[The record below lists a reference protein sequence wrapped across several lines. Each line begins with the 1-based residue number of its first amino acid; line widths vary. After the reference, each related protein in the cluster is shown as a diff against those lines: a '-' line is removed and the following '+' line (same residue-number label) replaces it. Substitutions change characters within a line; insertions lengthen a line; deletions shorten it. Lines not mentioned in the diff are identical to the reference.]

1 MYVWWAGRG
10 DEMWTTHIILRKI
23 KKQIW
28 LCFHKKYYEYG
39 YMHTWSGNVAVWSLS
54 CVQLFV
60 SPRTA
65 ARQASLTFTISQS
78 LPKFMSIESVIPPN
92 HLVLYWPLLLLS
104 SIFPFI
110 RAFSK
115 ESAPHFRWLKCCSFS
130 ISPSNQYSGLISF
143 RMDWFDLLAVWTDI
157 MRCPLGGGNMNNF

>member
-1 MYVWWAGRG
+1 MWWVGKG

-28 LCFHKKYYEYG
+28 LCFHKKYHECG
-39 YMHTWSGNVAVWSLS
+39 CTHTWSGNVSVWLLS

-60 SPRTA
+60 TPWTA

-78 LPKFMSIESVIPPN
+78 LPKFMSVESVIPSN

-104 SIFPFI
+104 SIFPII
-110 RAFSK
+110 RVFSN
-115 ESAPHFRWLKCCSFS
+115 ESAPHIRWLKCCSFS
-130 ISPSNQYSGLISF
+130 ISPSNQKSGLISF

-157 MRCPLGGGNMNNF
+157 MRCPLDGGNMNNF